1 VRIAAICA
9 VSALVLASIPN
20 HALAQEPPSQPRPTV
35 SQVQQARSTFIFKFD
50 ESVERGEM
58 HARAQQAVAGA
69 GASLR
74 HVYTNVLGGFSATI
88 PGGAVWRIAG
98 VRGIVAYKRDEIVS
112 IAAPPWCKPGDPH
125 PCNDDGGG
133 DDGGGDVGG
142 SDTVPWGVGR
152 IGGQVTG
159 AAIHV
164 YVLDTGIDFNH
175 GDLNVDTGKSWD
187 CTAGCAA
194 GRGHD
199 DHGHG
204 THVAGTIGAME
215 NGVDV
220 VGVAPDVT
228 LHSLKVLDSTGYGYE
243 SDIIAALNIVA
254 GEAATNGAVVANLSL
269 GGSGKKSGTC
279 SASGASA
286 SADPYNVAFC
296 DAARAG
302 VVIAVAAGNS
312 GADAESFVPAAYDDA
327 VITASAT
334 DSSDKFPRWSNWGND
349 SATWAPTNSA
359 PVAISAPGVSILSTQ
374 LGGGTTTKSGTSMA
388 SPHVA
393 GVAAILLQEKFA
405 NDANY
410 AGTYQTFLDIRGDML
425 DLAAESFDAKGKNPH
440 DEKFLCS
447 TANC

>member
-1 VRIAAICA
+1 MRVASILA
-9 VSALVLASIPN
+9 VSALALCSLPN
-20 HALAQEPPSQPRPTV
+20 HALAEEPASQPRPNV
-35 SQVQQARSTFIFKFD
+35 SQIQEARSTFIFKFN

-88 PGGAVWRIAG
+88 PGGAAWRIAG
-98 VRGIVAYKRDEIVS
+98 ARGIVAYKRDEIVS

-125 PCNDDGGG
+125 PCSDDGGG
-133 DDGGGDVGG
+133 GGGDGGG
-142 SDTVPWGVGR
+142 SDTVPWGVAR

-164 YVLDTGIDFNH
+164 YVIDTGIDLGH
-175 GDLNVDTGKSWD
+175 QDLNVDTGSSWTCIKSA
-187 CTAGCAA
+187 CVQG
-194 GRGHD
+194 GGD

-204 THVAGTIGAME
+204 THVAGTIGAMA
-215 NGVDV
+215 NGLDV
-220 VGVAPDVT
+220 VGVAPDVI
-228 LHSLKVLDSTGYGYE
+228 LHSVKVLDSTGYGLE

-254 GEAATNGAVVANLSL
+254 GEVVTRGPVVANLSL

-286 SADPYNVAFC
+286 SADPYNAAFC

-302 VVIAVAAGNS
+302 VVIVVAAGNS
-312 GADAESFVPAAYDDA
+312 GADAENFVPAAYDDA

-349 SATWAPTNSA
+349 SATWTTTKSA
-359 PVAISAPGVSILSTQ
+359 PVAIAAPGVSILSTQ
-374 LGGGTTTKSGTSMA
+374 MGGGTTTKSGTSMA

-393 GVAAILLQEKFA
+393 GVAAILLQKKIA
-405 NDANY
+405 NDSNY
-410 AGTYQTFLDIRGDML
+410 ARTYQAFVDIRGDML
-425 DLAAESFDAKGKNPH
+425 GMAAAPFEAKGKNPH
-440 DEKFLCS
+440 YERFLCS
-447 TANC
+447 VKGGC